1 MTKDKLVINIAN
13 NKHFYVA
20 TRDILSAPVDA
31 IVNPAN
37 SHLAHGGGLA
47 AEIEHAAGEAFTQE
61 CDNYVHEHGPIPT
74 TKAAATGAG
83 FLSYKNVIHA
93 VGPKMGSGD
102 EAVQIAKT
110 VVNALQAA
118 ERLSIKTI
126 AFPAISS
133 GIYQVPLETCFRG
146 FLKAVPWYWHKRT
159 NSCIE
164 EIWLCLLQKDFD
176 LFKRFYDKNND
187 HC

>member
-1 MTKDKLVINIAN
+1 MEDDRLTISSNEGRK
-13 NKHFYVA
+13 FYVA

-37 SHLAHGGGLA
+37 SYLAHGGGLA
-47 AEIEHAAGEAFTQE
+47 AEIERAAGSAFTQE
-61 CDNYVHEHGPIPT
+61 CDDYIHNHGSIPT

-83 FLSYKNVIHA
+83 FLPYKNVIHA

-102 EAVQIAKT
+102 EAAQIAKT
-110 VVNALQAA
+110 VVNALQVA
-118 ERLSIKTI
+118 ERLSIKSI

-133 GIYQVPLETCFRG
+133 GIYQVPLETCFSG
-146 FLKAVPWYWHKRT
+146 FLKAVPWYWQKCP

-164 EIWLCLLQKDFD
+164 EIWLCLLKKDFD
-176 LFKRFYDKNND
+176 LFIQFYENHKN
-187 HC
+187 